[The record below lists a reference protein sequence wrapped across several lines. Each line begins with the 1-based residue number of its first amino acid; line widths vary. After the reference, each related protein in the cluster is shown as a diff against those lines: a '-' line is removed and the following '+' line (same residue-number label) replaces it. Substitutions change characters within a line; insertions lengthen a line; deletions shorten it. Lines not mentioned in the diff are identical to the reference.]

1 MIYLTSL
8 PRNKVLL
15 LSTIPRWPML
25 LRLPVKPVVSLG
37 FPLILLAL
45 PLSWEVEVVLAAV
58 VMGSIVIV
66 TVLVAVAVVEV
77 VLVVI
82 RAAKRVVE
90 L

>member
-58 VMGSIVIV
+58 VMGSIV